1 MGSRNSNSVNQKK
14 RRGRKRKKALII
26 FAVIAAVAGMLF
38 GVTYK
43 VFEADTIEFVGST
56 HYSDEELKKYIFGG
70 DYVNLLYFRIFGQK
84 DTKIPFIQKYDVETD
99 WPDRL
104 YVTVYEKA
112 IVGYVRYMGCNMYF
126 DKDGIVVES
135 SSENYEDVPQ
145 ITGLDFK
152 SIVLDAKLEVGNDAV
167 FSQILELTQAFDKY
181 QLGVKKV
188 YFDSSYNV
196 SLYMGNVKVMLGS
209 AADCNDKLY
218 ALKQVSEKLTGMK
231 GTLHL
236 ENYDGTTASII
247 FKKEN

>member
-1 MGSRNSNSVNQKK
+1 MYRDRSKII
-14 RRGRKRKKALII
+14 RRIVIIGILLLALGG
-26 FAVIAAVAGMLF
+26 AVALHSVYTVRTVYVEGNVHYTEDEIMEIVMSGPLGDNSLYLSLKYRDRGIQDIPF
-38 GVTYK
+38 VD
-43 VFEADTIEFVGST
+43 VMNVSILAPDTI
-56 HYSDEELKKYIFGG
+56 
-70 DYVNLLYFRIFGQK
+70 
-84 DTKIPFIQKYDVETD
+84 KI
-99 WPDRL
+99 
-104 YVTVYEKA
+104 TVYEKA
-112 IVGYVRYMGCNMYF
+112 LAGYVKYLDTYMYF

>member
-1 MGSRNSNSVNQKK
+1 MIIGILLL
-14 RRGRKRKKALII
+14 ALGGG
-26 FAVIAAVAGMLF
+26 AVALHSVYTVRTVYVEGNVHYTEDEIMEIVMSGPLGDNSLYLSLKYRDRGIQDIPF
-38 GVTYK
+38 VD
-43 VFEADTIEFVGST
+43 VMNVSILAPDTI
-56 HYSDEELKKYIFGG
+56 
-70 DYVNLLYFRIFGQK
+70 
-84 DTKIPFIQKYDVETD
+84 KI
-99 WPDRL
+99 
-104 YVTVYEKA
+104 TVYEKA
-112 IVGYVRYMGCNMYF
+112 LAGYVKYLDTYMYF

>member
-1 MGSRNSNSVNQKK
+1 MYRDRSRII
-14 RRGRKRKKALII
+14 RRIVIIGILLLALGGG
-26 FAVIAAVAGMLF
+26 AVALHSVYTVRTVYVEGNVHYTEDEIMEIVMSGPLGDNSLYLSLKYRDRGIQDIPF
-38 GVTYK
+38 VD
-43 VFEADTIEFVGST
+43 VMNVSILAPDTI
-56 HYSDEELKKYIFGG
+56 
-70 DYVNLLYFRIFGQK
+70 
-84 DTKIPFIQKYDVETD
+84 KI
-99 WPDRL
+99 
-104 YVTVYEKA
+104 TVYEKA
-112 IVGYVRYMGCNMYF
+112 LAGYVKYLDTYMYF

>member
-1 MGSRNSNSVNQKK
+1 MGKQL
-14 RRGRKRKKALII
+14 GRKNNKRKLKWILAGIVIALLLAGGGIYAGFMVTDITYTGNKHYTQQQMTECIFGTEHPNALIYT
-26 FAVIAAVAGMLF
+26 LF
-38 GVTYK
+38 G
-43 VFEADTIEFVGST
+43 
-56 HYSDEELKKYIFGG
+56 KK
-70 DYVNLLYFRIFGQK
+70 NK
-84 DTKIPFIQKYDVETD
+84 NIPFIQKYDVEVT
-99 WPDRL
+99 WPNKMN
-104 YVTVYEKA
+104 VAVYEKA
-112 IVGYVRYMGCNMYF
+112 IVGYISYMGCNMYF

-188 YFDSSYNV
+188 CFDSSYNV

>member
-1 MGSRNSNSVNQKK
+1 MYRDRSKII
-14 RRGRKRKKALII
+14 RRIVIIGILLLALGGG
-26 FAVIAAVAGMLF
+26 AVALHSVYTVRTVYVEGNVHYTEDEIMEIVMSGPLGDNSLYLSLKYRDRGIQDIPF
-38 GVTYK
+38 VD
-43 VFEADTIEFVGST
+43 VMNVSILAPDTI
-56 HYSDEELKKYIFGG
+56 
-70 DYVNLLYFRIFGQK
+70 
-84 DTKIPFIQKYDVETD
+84 KI
-99 WPDRL
+99 
-104 YVTVYEKA
+104 TVYEKA
-112 IVGYVRYMGCNMYF
+112 LAGYVKYLDTYMYF

>member
-1 MGSRNSNSVNQKK
+1 MAKARKKK
-14 RRGRKRKKALII
+14 RLFIISIIVAALI
-26 FAVIAAVAGMLF
+26 AACAAVYF
-38 GVTYK
+38 GFRTDKITY
-43 VFEADTIEFVGST
+43 VGNS
-56 HYSDEELKKYIFGG
+56 HYSNEEMTS
-70 DYVNLLYFRIFGQK
+70 RIFGN
-84 DTKIPFIQKYDVETD
+84 DTPNTVLYTLFGNKKKTIPFIQKYDVEIQ
-99 WPDRL
+99 WPRGM
-104 YVTVYEKA
+104 YITVYEKA
-112 IVGYVRYMGCNMYF
+112 VIGYIRYMGCNMYF

>member
-1 MGSRNSNSVNQKK
+1 MGKQL
-14 RRGRKRKKALII
+14 GRKNNKGKLKWILAGIVIALLLAGGGIYAGFMVTDITYTGNKHYTQQQMTECIFGTEHPNALIYT
-26 FAVIAAVAGMLF
+26 LF
-38 GVTYK
+38 G
-43 VFEADTIEFVGST
+43 
-56 HYSDEELKKYIFGG
+56 KK
-70 DYVNLLYFRIFGQK
+70 NK
-84 DTKIPFIQKYDVETD
+84 
-99 WPDRL
+99 
-104 YVTVYEKA
+104 KA
-112 IVGYVRYMGCNMYF
+112 IVGYISYMGCNMYF

>member
-1 MGSRNSNSVNQKK
+1 MGKQL
-14 RRGRKRKKALII
+14 GRKNNKRKLKWILAGIVIALLLAGGGIYAGFMVTDITYTGNKHYTQQQMTECIFGTEHPNALIYT
-26 FAVIAAVAGMLF
+26 LF
-38 GVTYK
+38 G
-43 VFEADTIEFVGST
+43 
-56 HYSDEELKKYIFGG
+56 KK
-70 DYVNLLYFRIFGQK
+70 NK
-84 DTKIPFIQKYDVETD
+84 NIPFIQKYDVEVT
-99 WPDRL
+99 WPNKMN
-104 YVTVYEKA
+104 VAVYEKA
-112 IVGYVRYMGCNMYF
+112 IVGYISYMGCNMYF

-218 ALKQVSEKLTGMK
+218 ALKQVSEKLTGM
-231 GTLHL
+231 
-236 ENYDGTTASII
+236 
-247 FKKEN
+247 